1 MKANQKYKD
10 SVFSA
15 LFNDPDVLREL
26 YSAIE
31 GITIPPDTPISINTL
46 SNVLIKGLVNDVSF
60 TIDNRLVVLIE
71 HQSTISENLP
81 LRLLEY
87 IGRVYELIIDYEKR
101 FQRTLIKL
109 PKPEFIVLYNGKD
122 PFPDYR
128 ELKLSDAFMDIQ
140 GLKRI
145 EPDKLPLELIVHVFN
160 IKQGHNTE
168 MLKKSEVLD
177 GYSILTGKIWEYRS
191 SKKSLEESIELA
203 VEYCLGKGILV
214 DFIKKHSSEIHSM
227 LYGEYRIEDEIAVV
241 KRETREETWEEC
253 SKHEKQTI
261 ARNLLAEGSTLE
273 FTQKITGLDLKTIK
287 ELSSAS

>member
-87 IGRVYELIIDYEKR
+87 IGRVYELIVDYEKR

-145 EPDKLPLELIVHVFN
+145 EPDKIPLELIVHVFN
-160 IKQGHNTE
+160 IKQGHNAE

-191 SKKSLEESIELA
+191 SKKTLEESIELA

-241 KRETREETWEEC
+241 KRETWEEC
-253 SKHEKQTI
+253 SKTKNNETAKK
-261 ARNLLAEGSTLE
+261 LLAEGSTLE
-273 FTQKITGLDLKTIK
+273 FTQKITGLDLETIK
-287 ELSSAS
+287 KFSSTS